1 MDTKGANNMLMKLL
15 IIFGLLL
22 FIGCGE
28 AQKETETAI
37 EEVEVSGPV
46 DSLVITLD
54 GVEGKTVF
62 EITNEQH
69 EVEYL
74 ESAVGMFVHAIDST
88 EIGSEYG
95 WMYSV
100 NDSMAQ
106 VASDKYIT
114 NNSDIIKW
122 HYRKF

>member
-1 MDTKGANNMLMKLL
+1 MLMKLL

-28 AQKETETAI
+28 AEKETETAI
-37 EEVEVSGPV
+37 EEVGVSGPV
-46 DSLVITLD
+46 DSLIITLV
-54 GVEGKTVF
+54 GVEGKSVY
-62 EITNEQH
+62 EITKEQH
-69 EVEYL
+69 EVKSV
-74 ESAVGMFVHAIDST
+74 ESAVGAFVHAIDSI

-114 NNSDIIKW
+114 NDSDLIKW

>member
-1 MDTKGANNMLMKLL
+1 MLVKLL
-15 IIFGLLL
+15 IILGLLL
-22 FIGCGE
+22 IVGCGE
-28 AQKETETAI
+28 AEKEAETVI
-37 EEVEVSGPV
+37 EEVVESGPI
-46 DSLVITLD
+46 DSLAITLI
-54 GVEGKTVF
+54 GVEGKSVY
-62 EITNEQH
+62 EITKEQQ
-69 EVEYL
+69 EVESV
-74 ESAVGMFVHAIDST
+74 ESAVGMFVHAIDSI

-114 NNSDIIKW
+114 NDSDIIKW